1 MLEDLLDCG
10 RPGEIFEMAQRVIQR
25 FVRRGCG
32 RGSFIIYMLEVN
44 INLQTL
50 HGEPIGGKLPHSR
63 RRIPSNRSAR
73 NKTNRWS
80 NYQNCVELRNRDR
93 SLGKNTY
100 KLGPPQ
106 GGHIYAFGA
115 VFRQPSCAKGP
126 RYYNSCSATLH
137 PMGEI

>member
-1 MLEDLLDCG
+1 MHESEPGWELDRHHTRPSPSSSG
-10 RPGEIFEMAQRVIQR
+10 RPGQPQPQQQELR
-25 FVRRGCG
+25 
-32 RGSFIIYMLEVN
+32 VN

-50 HGEPIGGKLPHSR
+50 HGDPIGGKLPRSR

-93 SLGKNTY
+93 SLGKHTY

-137 PMGEI
+137 PMREI